1 MARTIAIV
9 ALLLVG
15 SAGADSG
22 VASPAAAEGVASS
35 LRGAAA
41 AVNVAEKVHAPP
53 DWHPPSTGSAMYAF
67 AAMLALPVVLI
78 AASLVAKKREGWW
91 PCCLVAVPIL
101 VFWAYTMVAYLE
113 Q

>member
-1 MARTIAIV
+1 MARTAAIF
-9 ALLLVG
+9 ALLLGAASADG
-15 SAGADSG
+15 S
-22 VASPAAAEGVASS
+22 VASPAVAGKVDGN